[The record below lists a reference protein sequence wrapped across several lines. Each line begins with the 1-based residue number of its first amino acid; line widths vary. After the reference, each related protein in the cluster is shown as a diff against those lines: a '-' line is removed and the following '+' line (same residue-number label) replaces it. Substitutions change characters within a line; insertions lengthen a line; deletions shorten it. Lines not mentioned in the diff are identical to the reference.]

1 MAPSA
6 GLSSS
11 WEHEAGKIA
20 ILLDPF
26 IQALGIFATGKDIKR
41 YFGGK
46 RKSRKLRERMTNPWK
61 RKQESLNILS
71 YTEQPA
77 FMAMNLG
84 KIRSSESF
92 VTSGR
97 LTRMLFPSLLF

>member
-1 MAPSA
+1 MAPRA
-6 GLSSS
+6 GLSNN

-46 RKSRKLRERMTNPWK
+46 RKR
-61 RKQESLNILS
+61 RKQSQKAERKD
-71 YTEQPA
+71 E
-77 FMAMNLG
+77 
-84 KIRSSESF
+84 
-92 VTSGR
+92 
-97 LTRMLFPSLLF
+97 